1 MKHLYS
7 FLLSLLLFSPSVS
20 AVPELQFC
28 RLNVENSNLS
38 HNYVRAITK
47 DEDGFIWI
55 ATTNGL
61 NRYDG
66 HSTSVY
72 YQGDFGLES
81 SSVYALCSDKSNVL
95 WLKSNNS
102 TQYYDKKTG
111 MFVTADTDLFDKE
124 DAEAK
129 RLKEYFIKD
138 LKSEDKYPGLHL
150 NCFSSDKDGNLW
162 VGTNDGIYVFD
173 QSTKSIQH
181 IHNEKDLFSLS
192 DNRITDIYAG
202 HPGEIWVGTRSGV
215 FYSNRIS
222 SIFRKI
228 TYINDIS
235 LKNAYINAF
244 APDNNGRIWI
254 STENAGIFIYDIFS
268 GKVMAFRNAAVP
280 RRCLNIR
287 IFDRNLWI
295 VTARGVVR
303 INLDS
308 NSSRFFSET
317 AEYKKIGYSRDVC
330 RTRNG
335 KVFIGTHVGLFMLDN
350 ETDQLHT
357 VEALSNIYFE
367 SLLCDSSGNLWG
379 CTSSK
384 GVFCINPDDLTY
396 KHYNF
401 TYKQEGTLPA
411 SRIISAYESSDGT
424 MWFCTFG
431 KGICRLNTSDGT
443 FTVYNSSTLQK
454 PNFNDICYSVL
465 EDNSGNLWIAT
476 NKGIIRFNP
485 ANRSIN
491 CFTKEDGLLNSEN
504 GPAAK
509 FHLANDDIFYGSADG
524 FTVFNATRLSQESD
538 NINLIINDLYVNG
551 RKVTCSD
558 ESGILDTHIDM
569 CPKLLLKSSQNSFD
583 FTISV
588 TGSSQSSPDIE
599 YRLTGYSDIWQPAGN
614 PDNRISFKN
623 IPYGKYTLEIH
634 ETSTGIT
641 RRLPVHID
649 VPIFLRW
656 WAFIIY
662 SLLVAGLITLI
673 LWFIRQRDKRNNEA
687 IIAEMK
693 YRQEKS
699 MLEEKMNFLANIV
712 HEIKTPLTLIKS
724 PLNAIARNYPDNDF
738 IKNNLKVIDNS
749 TNHLTQLTNE
759 MLEYLRLERK
769 GYILENKVLDITAVV
784 NEICFNFKERA
795 TESEI
800 DFRYCTEGKP
810 IYVEADMASL
820 RKIINNLLGNAFKY
834 CDRLIDIDIRIR
846 EDRNF
851 CDITFRNDGEAIPPE
866 WRERIFKPFMRT
878 DGVKLNE
885 SDGIGLG
892 LPLARSL
899 AELNSGS
906 LHLNTESELTEFV
919 LSLPCAPVP
928 VAEVPE
934 DGEGRFSILIAE
946 DNTDLRS
953 YIADQLGKE
962 YNVFTVSDG
971 SAAVRCMHKH
981 NIDLLISDI
990 AMPVMNGIELCRSVR
1005 DNFDISHVMII
1016 IISGM
1021 NDLSLKI
1028 SSIESGANLYIE
1040 KPLDIEYLKVCIK
1053 NLLEHRKLLQKTLC
1067 NTLNVENE
1075 ENFNLNKADREFIF
1089 KIESEVMANISNPAY
1104 SVTQL
1109 EEALFMSSAT
1119 LLRKFKRLL
1128 NTTPNSYIRT
1138 KRLIMAA
1145 KMLRDGESRI
1155 SEVCFTCGFN
1165 TTTYFTK
1172 CFHDYYGCSPQTYQ
1186 QNHSNI

>member
-1 MKHLYS
+1 MKYLYS
-7 FLLSLLLFSPSVS
+7 FFLSFLLCSISAS

-28 RLNVENSNLS
+28 RLNVENSDLS

-66 HSTSVY
+66 HKTSVY
-72 YQGDFGLES
+72 YQGDYGLES
-81 SSVYALCSDKSNVL
+81 SSIYALLCDNSGIL
-95 WLKSNNS
+95 WLKSSNA
-102 TQYYDKKTG
+102 TQYYDKTTG
-111 MFVTADTDLFDKE
+111 MFVTEDTDLFDKARSDE
-124 DAEAK
+124 N
-129 RLKEYFIKD
+129 RLKEYFVKD
-138 LKSEDKYPGLHL
+138 LKSEKKYPGLRL
-150 NCFSSDKDGNLW
+150 NCFSTDKDGNLW

-173 QSTKSIQH
+173 QSTKSIQS
-181 IHNEKDLFSLS
+181 IQNEKDLFSLS

-202 HPGEIWVGTRSGV
+202 HQGEIWVGTRSGV

-228 TYINDIS
+228 TYVNDIS

-244 APDNNGRIWI
+244 ADDNNGRIWI
-254 STENAGIFIYDIFS
+254 STENAGIFIYDISS
-268 GKVMAFRNAAVP
+268 GKIRPFRNAAVP

-287 IFDRNLWI
+287 IFDRDLWI
-295 VTARGVVR
+295 ITDNGVFR
-303 INLDS
+303 INLDTNIS
-308 NSSRFFSET
+308 KVFTET
-317 AEYKKIGYSRDVC
+317 SDHKRIGYSRDVC

-335 KVFIGTHVGLFMLDN
+335 KVFIGTHVGVFVLDTK
-350 ETDQLHT
+350 TDKLHT
-357 VEALSNIYFE
+357 VKLLSGNYIE
-367 SLLCDSSGNLWG
+367 SLFCDSSDNIWV

-384 GVFCINPDDLTY
+384 GVFCINPDDLSCN
-396 KHYNF
+396 HYNF
-401 TYKQEGTLPA
+401 TYKKEGTLPA
-411 SRIISAYESSDGT
+411 SRIISAYETSDGT

-431 KGICRLNTSDGT
+431 KGICRLNTSDST

-454 PNFNDICYSVL
+454 PHFNDICYSIL

-476 NKGIIRFNP
+476 NRGIIRFNP
-485 ANRSIN
+485 TNHSIN

-524 FTVFNATRLSQESD
+524 ITTFNATRLSQESN
-538 NINLIINDLYVNG
+538 NIKLIINDLHVNG
-551 RKVTCSD
+551 RRITCMD

-569 CPKLLLKSSQNSFD
+569 CSKLLLKSSQNSFD
-583 FTISV
+583 VTISV
-588 TGSSQSSPDIE
+588 TGSSQSNADIE
-599 YRLTGYSDIWQPAGN
+599 YRLTGYSETWQPAGN
-614 PDNRISFKN
+614 PDNRISFTN
-623 IPYGKYTLEIH
+623 IPYGKYTLEVH
-634 ETSTGIT
+634 ETSTGIA
-641 RRLPVHID
+641 REIQVHID
-649 VPIFLRW
+649 APIFLRW

-662 SLLVAGLITLI
+662 SLLISGLITLI
-673 LWFIRQRDKRNNEA
+673 LLIIRQRDKRNNEA
-687 IIAEMK
+687 IIADMK

-834 CDRLIDIDIRIR
+834 CDRLIDIRIR
-846 EDRNF
+846 EDGNF
-851 CDITFRNDGEAIPPE
+851 CNIIFKNDGETIPLE

-885 SDGIGLG
+885 TDGIGLG

-906 LHLNTESELTEFV
+906 LYLNTECELTEFV

-934 DGEGRFSILIAE
+934 DGEGKFSILIAE

-981 NIDLLISDI
+981 NIDLLISDV

-1075 ENFNLNKADREFIF
+1075 ENFNLNKADREFIHR
-1089 KIESEVMANISNPAY
+1089 IESEVMANISNPAY

-1155 SEVCFTCGFN
+1155 SEVCYTCGFN

>member
-1 MKHLYS
+1 MKYIHCL
-7 FLLSLLLFSPSVS
+7 FLLLCYLSAS

-28 RLNVENSNLS
+28 RLNVENSDLS
-38 HNYVRAITK
+38 HNYVRAIVK
-47 DEDGFIWI
+47 DEDGFVWI

-66 HSTSVY
+66 HRTTVY

-95 WLKSNNS
+95 WLKSYIS

-111 MFVTADTDLFDKE
+111 MFVTADTDLFDKAS
-124 DAEAK
+124 AEEN
-129 RLKEYFIKD
+129 RLKEYFIKN
-138 LKSEDKYPGLHL
+138 LKSEEKYPGLRL
-150 NCFSSDKDGNLW
+150 NCFSSDKYGNLW

-173 QSTKSIQH
+173 QSTKSLQH
-181 IHNEKDLFSLS
+181 VHNEKDLFSLS

-202 HPGEIWVGTRSGV
+202 HDGEIWVGTRSGV

-222 SIFRKI
+222 SKFRKI
-228 TYINDIS
+228 TYVNNVS

-268 GKVMAFRNAAVP
+268 GNIRAFRNAAVP

-287 IFDRNLWI
+287 IFDRDLWI
-295 VTARGVVR
+295 ITANGAVR
-303 INLDS
+303 IDLDS
-308 NSSRFFSET
+308 GTSRFFSET
-317 AEYKKIGYSRDVC
+317 AEHKKIGYSRDVC
-330 RTRNG
+330 RTSSG

-357 VEALSNIYFE
+357 VEALSGIYIE
-367 SLLCDSSGNLWG
+367 SLFCDSSGKIWA

-396 KHYNF
+396 NHYNF
-401 TYKQEGTLPA
+401 AYKQEGTLPA
-411 SRIISAYESSDGT
+411 SRIISAYESSEGT

-431 KGICRLNTSDGT
+431 KGICRMNSSDST

-454 PNFNDICYSVL
+454 PHFNDICYSIL
-465 EDNSGNLWIAT
+465 EDNGSNLWIAT
-476 NKGIIRFNP
+476 NKGIIKFNP
-485 ANRSIN
+485 TSHSIN

-509 FHLANDDIFYGSADG
+509 LHLANDDIFYGSADG
-524 FTVFNATRLSQESD
+524 FTIFNATRLSNESD
-538 NINLIINDLYVNG
+538 NIKLIINDLYVKG
-551 RKVTCSD
+551 RKVTYGD
-558 ESGILDTHIDM
+558 GSGILDTHIDL
-569 CPKLLLKSSQNSFD
+569 CTQLHLQSSDNSFD

-588 TGSSQSSPDIE
+588 TGSSQSNADIE
-599 YRLTGYSDIWQPAGN
+599 YRLSGYSDIWQPAGN
-614 PDNRISFKN
+614 TDNRIAFTN
-623 IPYGKYTLEIH
+623 IPYGKYTLEIR
-634 ETSTGIT
+634 ETSTGIS
-641 RRLPVHID
+641 RELPIDID
-649 VPIFLRW
+649 VPVFLRW

-662 SLLVAGLITLI
+662 FFIVTGIITLM
-673 LWFIRQRDKRNNEA
+673 LWLIRQKYKRNNEA

-699 MLEEKMNFLANIV
+699 MLEEKINFLSNIV

-738 IKNNLKVIDNS
+738 IKSNLTVIDNS

-769 GYILENKVLDITAVV
+769 GYILENKILDITAVV
-784 NEICFNFKERA
+784 KEICFDFKERA
-795 TESEI
+795 AESEI
-800 DFRYCTEGKP
+800 DFRYCTECDSV
-810 IYVEADMASL
+810 YVEADMSSL

-906 LHLNTESELTEFV
+906 LHLNTESELTEFI

-928 VAEVPE
+928 VAEAPE
-934 DGEGRFSILIAE
+934 DGAGRFSILIAE

-962 YNVFTVSDG
+962 YKVFTVSDG
-971 SAAVRCMHKH
+971 AAAVRCMHKH
-981 NIDLLISDI
+981 NIDLLISDV
-990 AMPVMNGIELCRSVR
+990 AMPVMSGIELCRTVR
-1005 DNFDISHVMII
+1005 DSFDISHVMII

-1028 SSIESGANLYIE
+1028 SCVESGANLYIE

-1067 NTLNVENE
+1067 NTLTAENG
-1075 ENFNLNKADREFIF
+1075 ENFDLNRSDREFVL
-1089 KIESEVMANISNPAY
+1089 KIESEIMANISNPAY

-1109 EEALFMSSAT
+1109 EEALCMSSAT

-1138 KRLIMAA
+1138 KRLVMAA
-1145 KMLRDGESRI
+1145 KMLREGESRI
-1155 SEVCFTCGFN
+1155 SEVCFACGFN

-1172 CFHDYYGCSPQTYQ
+1172 CFHDYYGCSPQAYL
-1186 QNHSNI
+1186 QNHSNN